1 MNIDIDNIVDYKLA
15 YAGIEKAKISGDG
28 LIGLCP
34 FHHDTNASFSVNLNN
49 GMYKCFSCGAEGN
62 YVKFV
67 AEQKGLSTKDA
78 YLSILQAH
86 GITED
91 SVKVAGK
98 SRSVCTD
105 SYTIEDYA
113 REKQLPAAWL
123 KENWGFREGTDKKVG
138 SYISMPYFNENQEQA
153 CFRKRYP
160 KGASQR
166 FAWSNGAKGNL
177 VLYGIWLLEKIREEG
192 YVILCEGESDTQT
205 LWHLGFPALG
215 VPGATTFKPEWA
227 ADLAGLKLYLHIEPD
242 QGGQTFR
249 AAMLKKLSAG
259 EFLGEVA
266 TFSCGPTG
274 SKDPSDLYIK
284 EGAAAKDKLKE
295 LLEKAKPV
303 DLEEENMAEA
313 IPGAPKNLRQPEGWI
328 YSEKGISIIEERTQ
342 QPRCICRT
350 PIILTKRMRNEV
362 GEEKIEVAWR
372 RDGMWRTAIF
382 PRTVI
387 FQSKSITCLAELG
400 CTITSEN
407 AKSVVAFLQALEA
420 ENMDTLEVVDSTSH
434 CGWQSKER
442 FVPGVSGDLVLDVS
456 PQMQSVAA
464 GYCKNGTFAA
474 WAEGMR
480 GHRERPIFRAFIAA
494 SFAAPLLKPLKVR
507 NFILYNWQ
515 ESSSGKTAALKA
527 ALSVWGDPNRL
538 MISCDST
545 KVALERRASF
555 FCDLPFGIDERQ
567 SAGGRQEF
575 LENLAY
581 MLANGVGRSRASKE
595 EGGLQSVLSWRT
607 IAIMTGEEP
616 LMQNA
621 TKGGVSNRTLEIYGA
636 PFKNLEKEAVEIHQ
650 TCDDNCGWAGP
661 MFVERL
667 IQENIDSLKD
677 RYHWWMQRISSMVSI
692 RRQAHVASI
701 ALLATADELAEEW
714 IFGSTADKA
723 RRGADMMARTIA
735 DAASESDPDDVNDR
749 ALQFV
754 QNWVLT
760 NWKNFQGAENA
771 PIYGWIEEDCV
782 CIVPAVLRTALEEA
796 KFSSRKSFKAFT
808 EQGVMLKNKDG
819 KNTIAK
825 WNKKTQTSLRVH
837 VFKSQAIFGEHQ
849 QTSMDYQI
857 LPQDEPLPF

>member
-67 AEQKGLSTKDA
+67 AEQKGMSTKDA

-91 SVKVAGK
+91 GVKVAGK

-123 KENWGFREGTDKKVG
+123 KESWGFREGTDKKVG

-177 VLYGIWLLEKIREEG
+177 VLYGIWLMEKIREEG

-227 ADLAGLKLYLHIEPD
+227 ADLAGLKLFLHIEPD

-249 AAMLKKLSAG
+249 AAMLKKLGAG

-303 DLEEENMAEA
+303 DLAEENMAEA

-387 FQSKSITCLAELG
+387 FQSKSITCLTDMG

-420 ENMDTLEVVDSTSH
+420 ENMDALEVVDSTSH

-442 FVPGVSGDLVLDVS
+442 FVPGAGGDLVLDVS

-714 IFGSTADKA
+714 IFGNTADKA
-723 RRGADMMARTIA
+723 RRGADLMARTIA

-771 PIYGWIEEDCV
+771 PIYGWIEDDCV

-796 KFSSRKSFKAFT
+796 RFSSRKSFKAFT
-808 EQGVMLKNKDG
+808 EQGVLRKGADG
-819 KNTIAK
+819 KNVIPK
-825 WNKKTQTSLRVH
+825 RNKKAGMLLRVLC
-837 VFKSQAIFGEHQ
+837 FNKEALIGEDAQ
-849 QTSMDYQI
+849 VAFAVVAA
-857 LPQDEPLPF
+857 DEPLPF

>member
-62 YVKFV
+62 YVNFV

-91 SVKVAGK
+91 GVKVAGK
-98 SRSVCTD
+98 SRAVCTD

-138 SYISMPYFNENQEQA
+138 SYVSMPYFNENQEQA

-166 FAWSNGAKGNL
+166 FAWSKGAKGNL
-177 VLYGIWLLEKIREEG
+177 VLYGIWLMEKIREEG

-227 ADLAGLKLYLHIEPD
+227 AILAGLKLYLHIEPD

-249 AAMLKKLSAG
+249 AVMLKKLSAG

-303 DLEEENMAEA
+303 DLAEENMAEA

-372 RDGMWRTAIF
+372 RDGMWSTAIF

-387 FQSKSITCLAELG
+387 FQSKSITCLADMG

-420 ENMDTLEVVDSTSH
+420 ENMDALEVVDSTSH

-442 FVPGVSGDLVLDVS
+442 FVPGASGDLVLDVS

-474 WAEGMR
+474 WVEGMR
-480 GHRERPIFRAFIAA
+480 GHRERPYFRAYLAA
-494 SFAAPLLKPLKVR
+494 SFGAPLLKLLNVR
-507 NFILYNWQ
+507 NFIFYNWAD
-515 ESSSGKTAALKA
+515 SGKGKTAALKA

-567 SAGGRQEF
+567 SAGDKQNF
-575 LENLAY
+575 LENLTY
-581 MLANGVGRSRASKE
+581 MLANGVGRARASRE
-595 EGGLQSVLSWRT
+595 EGGLQNVLNWRT

-621 TKGGVSNRTLEIYGA
+621 TKGGVSNRTLEIYGG
-636 PFKNLEKEAVEIHQ
+636 PFSDELQAVAMHQ

-661 MFVERL
+661 MFVEKL
-667 IQENIDSLKD
+667 IETGADTLKQ
-677 RYHWWMQRISSMVSI
+677 RYAVWLSKVGSFVGTKK
-692 RRQAHVASI
+692 QAHAASI
-701 ALLATADELAEEW
+701 ALLALADELASEW
-714 IFGSTADKA
+714 IFGDANGNRAAEHMAKA
-723 RRGADMMARTIA
+723 ICEATG
-735 DAASESDPDDVNDR
+735 ESDPDDVNDR

-760 NWKNFQGAENA
+760 NWKCFQGAENA

-808 EQGVMLKNKDG
+808 EQGVLRKGADG
-819 KNTIAK
+819 KNVIPK
-825 WNKKTQTSLRVH
+825 RNKKAGMLLRVLCFH
-837 VFKSQAIFGEHQ
+837 KEALIGEDAQ
-849 QTSMDYQI
+849 VAFAVVAA
-857 LPQDEPLPF
+857 DEPLPF